1 MRIDIDLESLRGTN
15 AAVDLEASWRA
26 YRDELR
32 SALKEAFPDV
42 EITVECSTSTVVH
55 DTDPETA
62 LRVQGI
68 ARAVRHCANWV
79 VYED

>member
-1 MRIDIDLESLRGTN
+1 MRIDIDPRSLRGTN
-15 AAVDLEASWRA
+15 AAVDLEASWLR
-26 YRDELR
+26 YREELLV
-32 SALKEAFPDV
+32 ALQEAFPDV
-42 EITVECSTSTVVH
+42 EIEVARATSTVVH